1 VLLPLR
7 GDKNNHIIE
16 SLKILLV
23 MVLIGFWHAPKIN
36 WLLFGLFNG
45 TLIVLHNYLVKFRIF
60 PIFFGWVLL
69 LILYVGSGLLH
80 SLPDINAIQK
90 ALASIHKVSSFAAT
104 WDLWKYS
111 LVAIDNSADLEN
123 YIQTAIDAR
132 EHKTAYAFIV
142 FDKLLNE
149 YVGCTRFYD
158 MQLAYQTTQL
168 GYTWY
173 SKKCWGTKL
182 NENCKHLLLE
192 FAFDQMGLER
202 VEFRADNNNKRSI
215 AAMQKI
221 GCTVEGV
228 LRNHLPMPTGKRRDS
243 IVLSILKEDWNDSLK
258 QALAAQLKA

>member
-1 VLLPLR
+1 MLALKSFNFESDIILENERVLLRPLAQSD
-7 GDKNNHIIE
+7 G
-16 SLKILLV
+16 SL
-23 MVLIGFWHAPKIN
+23 
-36 WLLFGLFNG
+36 
-45 TLIVLHNYLVKFRIF
+45 
-60 PIFFGWVLL
+60 
-69 LILYVGSGLLH
+69 
-80 SLPDINAIQK
+80 
-90 ALASIHKVSSFAAT
+90 LAHFVEEEP
-104 WDLWKYS
+104 DLWQYS
-111 LVAIDNSADLEN
+111 LVAINNGTDLEN
-123 YIQTAIDAR
+123 YIQTAIEAR
-132 EHKTAYAFIV
+132 VQKTSYAFIV

-228 LRNHLPMPTGKRRDS
+228 LRNHLPMPNGKRRDS
-243 IVLSILKEDWNDSLK
+243 IVLSILKEQWDASLK
-258 QALAAQLKA
+258 QALAAQLKT

>member
-1 VLLPLR
+1 MLALKSFNFESDIILENERVLLRPLVLSD
-7 GDKNNHIIE
+7 G
-16 SLKILLV
+16 SL
-23 MVLIGFWHAPKIN
+23 
-36 WLLFGLFNG
+36 
-45 TLIVLHNYLVKFRIF
+45 
-60 PIFFGWVLL
+60 
-69 LILYVGSGLLH
+69 
-80 SLPDINAIQK
+80 
-90 ALASIHKVSSFAAT
+90 LAHFVEEEP
-104 WDLWKYS
+104 DLWKYS
-111 LVAIDNSADLEN
+111 LVAIHNSADLEN
-123 YIQTAIDAR
+123 YIQTAIEAR
-132 EHKTAYAFIV
+132 AHKTAYAFIV

-158 MQLAYQTTQL
+158 MQLAYQTTQI

-228 LRNHLPMPTGKRRDS
+228 LRNHLPMPNGKRRDS
-243 IVLSILKEDWNDSLK
+243 IVLSILKEQWDASLK
-258 QALAAQLKA
+258 QALAAQLKT